1 VPGSASIALVKTYG
15 VLGLACL
22 PVIGCRSHQAQVAP
36 SIEFTKL
43 PPAGEGSAYL
53 LRPIAG
59 RVTGAKPNQRVV
71 LFARAGVW
79 WLQPLGIE
87 HPFTAIQRD
96 STWNNSTHPGTAYA
110 ALLVDA
116 RYKPP
121 LTLDELPRPG
131 GPVEAVVTAEGS
143 KLDQGAI
150 KKLDFS
156 GYEWLVRETE
166 GSPAG
171 SRNQYDCANA
181 WVDDKGFLHLRITS
195 VPGETPVRWTSAE
208 VRLVPSLGYG
218 SYRFVVSDVSR
229 LEPPVVLSISNGS
242 GPTREM
248 DIEISRWGALTG
260 KNSQYVVQPFDVAA
274 NVVRF
279 LSPPGRLSYSFD
291 WEPGRIG
298 FRTVRGAGPGGNADL
313 IAAHLF
319 TSGVPSPGSET
330 LHLNLYIFENKSVR
344 IQHGAEVII
353 EKFEYLP

>member
-1 VPGSASIALVKTYG
+1 VSRLFSA
-15 VLGLACL
+15 VLGLVYL
-22 PVIGCRSHQAQVAP
+22 PAIGCRSQQAQIAP
-36 SIEFTKL
+36 SIEFTRL
-43 PPAGEGSAYL
+43 PPAGEGSQYL

-59 RVTGAKPNQRVV
+59 RVTGASPNQRVV

-79 WLQPLGIE
+79 WLQPLGVD
-87 HPFTAIQRD
+87 HPFTTIRGD

-116 RYKPP
+116 GYKPP
-121 LTLDELPRPG
+121 LTLDALPEKG
-131 GPVEAVVTAEGS
+131 GPVLAVVTAEGS
-143 KLDQGAI
+143 KLDQGSI

-171 SRNQYDCANA
+171 SRNQYESANA
-181 WVDDKGFLHLRITS
+181 WVDEKGFLHLRIR
-195 VPGETPVRWTSAE
+195 ETPAGWTSAE

-218 SYRFVVSDVSR
+218 SYRFLVSDVSR
-229 LEPPVVLSISNGS
+229 LEPPVVLAISNGS

-248 DIEISRWGALTG
+248 DIEISRWGALVG

-279 LSPPGRLSYSFD
+279 LSPPGRLTYSFD

-298 FRTVRGAGPGGNADL
+298 FRTVRGAGTRREEGGNADL
-313 IAAHLF
+313 IAAHMF

-330 LHLNLYIFENKSVR
+330 LHLNFYIFGTQGVR
-344 IQHGAEVII
+344 IQHGAEVTI

>member
-1 VPGSASIALVKTYG
+1 VQRLG
-15 VLGLACL
+15 VLWLACL
-22 PVIGCRSHQAQVAP
+22 PAIGCRSPHAQVAP
-36 SIEFTKL
+36 SIEFTTL

-59 RVTGAKPNQRVV
+59 RVTGASPNQRVV

-79 WLQPLGIE
+79 WLQPLGVD
-87 HPFTAIQRD
+87 HPFTAIQPD

-121 LTLDELPRPG
+121 ATIDDLPQTG
-131 GPVEAVVTAEGS
+131 GPVHAVVTAEGS
-143 KLDQGAI
+143 KLDQGTI

-156 GYEWLVRETE
+156 GYEWLVRDTE

-171 SRNQYDCANA
+171 SRNQFESANA
-181 WVDDKGFLHLRITS
+181 WVDGKGFLHLRIRNG
-195 VPGETPVRWTSAE
+195 PAGWTSAE
-208 VRLVPSLGYG
+208 VRLAPSLGYG

-229 LEPPVVLSISNGS
+229 LEPPIVLGIANGA
-242 GPTREM
+242 GPNREM

-279 LSPPGRLSYSFD
+279 LSPPGQLTYSFD
-291 WEPGRIG
+291 WAPGRIG
-298 FRTVRGAGPGGNADL
+298 FRTVRGTEP

-330 LHLNLYIFENKSVR
+330 LRLNLYIFENTGVH

>member
-1 VPGSASIALVKTYG
+1 VKTYG
-15 VLGLACL
+15 VLGFACL
-22 PVIGCRSHQAQVAP
+22 SAIGCHSPNAQVAP

-59 RVTGAKPNQRVV
+59 RVTGARPNQRVV

-79 WLQPLGIE
+79 WLQPLGVD

-96 STWNNSTHPGTAYA
+96 STWSNSTHPGSAYA

-116 RYKPP
+116 GYKPS
-121 LTLDELPRPG
+121 LTLDALPQKG
-131 GPVEAVVTAEGS
+131 GLVQAVVTAEGS
-143 KLDQGAI
+143 RLEHPTL

-171 SRNQYDCANA
+171 SRNQFDRANA
-181 WVDDKGFLHLRITS
+181 WVDEKGFLHLRIR
-195 VPGETPVRWTSAE
+195 ETPAGWTSAE

-218 SYRFVVSDVSR
+218 SYRFAVSDVSH
-229 LEPPVVLSISNGS
+229 LEPPVVLAISNGS
-242 GPTREM
+242 GPKREM
-248 DIEISRWGALTG
+248 DIEISRWGAPAG
-260 KNSQYVVQPFDVAA
+260 KNSQYVVQPFDIAA

-279 LSPPGRLSYSFD
+279 VSPPGRLTYSFD

-298 FRTVRGAGPGGNADL
+298 FRTVRGAGPAGDASR

-319 TSGVPSPGSET
+319 TSGVPSPGKET
-330 LHLNLYIFENKSVR
+330 LHLSLYIFENKIVR
-344 IQHGAEVII
+344 IQDGAEVII

>member
-1 VPGSASIALVKTYG
+1 VQRLCG
-15 VLGLACL
+15 VLGLAFL
-22 PVIGCRSHQAQVAP
+22 AAIGCRSPQAQVAP
-36 SIEFTKL
+36 SIEFTRL
-43 PPAGEGSAYL
+43 PPAGEGSSYL

-59 RVTGAKPNQRVV
+59 RVTGARPNQRVV
-71 LFARAGVW
+71 LFARAGAW
-79 WLQPLGIE
+79 WLQPLGVE

-116 RYKPP
+116 AGYKPP
-121 LTLDELPRPG
+121 ATLDELPQTG
-131 GPVEAVVTAEGS
+131 GPVQAVVTAEGS
-143 KLDQGAI
+143 KLDQGTI

-156 GYEWLVRETE
+156 GYEWLARDTE

-171 SRNQYDCANA
+171 SRNQFESANA
-181 WVDDKGFLHLRITS
+181 WVDEKGFLHLRITS
-195 VPGETPVRWTSAE
+195 VAGESPTGWTSAE

-229 LEPPVVLSISNGS
+229 LEPRVVLGISNGS

-248 DIEISRWGALTG
+248 DIEISRWGELAG
-260 KNSQYVVQPFDVAA
+260 KNSQYVVQPFDVPA

-279 LSPPGRLSYSFD
+279 LSPPGRLTYSFD
-291 WEPGRIG
+291 WEPGRIE
-298 FRTVRGAGPGGNADL
+298 FRTVRRVGPGRRADL

-319 TSGVPSPGSET
+319 TSGVPSPGRET
-330 LHLNLYIFENKSVR
+330 LRLNLYIFENQRVR

>member
-1 VPGSASIALVKTYG
+1 M
-15 VLGLACL
+15 
-22 PVIGCRSHQAQVAP
+22 
-36 SIEFTKL
+36 
-43 PPAGEGSAYL
+43 
-53 LRPIAG
+53 
-59 RVTGAKPNQRVV
+59 PNQRVV
-71 LFARAGVW
+71 LFARAGAW
-79 WLQPLGIE
+79 WVQPLGVD
-87 HPFTAIQRD
+87 PFTAIQSD
-96 STWNNSTHPGTAYA
+96 SSWNNSTHPGTAYA

-116 RYKPP
+116 GYKPP
-121 LTLDELPRPG
+121 LTVYQLPQKG
-131 GPVEAVVTAEGS
+131 GLVKAVVTAEGS
-143 KLDQGAI
+143 KLEHGAL

-171 SRNQYDCANA
+171 SRNQYERDNA
-181 WVDDKGFLHLRITS
+181 WVDEKGFLHLRIRPAAT
-195 VPGETPVRWTSAE
+195 GWTSAE
-208 VRLVPSLGYG
+208 VGLVPSLGYG

-229 LEPPVVLSISNGS
+229 LEPPVVLGIANGS

-248 DIEISRWGALTG
+248 DIEISRWGALAG

-279 LSPPGRLSYSFD
+279 LSPPGRLTYSFD

-298 FRTVRGAGPGGNADL
+298 FQTVRGKAEL

-319 TSGVPSPGSET
+319 TSGVPSPGIET
-330 LHLNLYIFENKSVR
+330 LHMNLYIFEDKRVR